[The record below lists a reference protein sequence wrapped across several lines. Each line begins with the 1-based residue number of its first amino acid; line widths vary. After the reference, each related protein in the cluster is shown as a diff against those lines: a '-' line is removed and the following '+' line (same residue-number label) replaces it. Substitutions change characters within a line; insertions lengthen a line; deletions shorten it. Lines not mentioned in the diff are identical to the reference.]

1 MAKKT
6 IAEQVSAFEATRAAK
21 AAKMEEIMEVSGEK
35 GETLDD
41 EQKQEYDR
49 LADEVKSVDEH
60 LGRLRVLEKSNISK
74 AIELP
79 RKIEDLAS
87 ASSARDPIR
96 ITTHRRE
103 LEKGVRTVRLLR
115 ALYEAQGNYM
125 YAADLAKQNEQWQA
139 ESPEVEGALR
149 EIIRQKTAV
158 VPGDAATSAWAGTLV
173 QYQYL
178 ASDFAEFLYPLTIIG
193 RVPGMRRVPFKVR
206 VPRQTSAATVSWVG
220 EGKAK
225 PLTSLAFDSVTLD
238 YAKIAGIIPLT
249 EELIRLSN
257 PSAELIVRDSLAS
270 AIVKFMDSQFID
282 PTKAADDVSPASI
295 TNGLTAIVP
304 SGTNAAAF
312 RSDVNRL
319 LDSFLTNN
327 YQMGGAVWI
336 MTQTNAMRLANMVN
350 TLGQPEF
357 PSVSMQGGSL
367 LGIPIVASQN
377 LPSTTGSPSEGWPII
392 LLLANEVLLADDG
405 AVTID
410 LSREAS
416 LQMETAPDSPPTA
429 STVTVSLWQN
439 NLVAVK
445 AERFIN
451 WKLRRSTAVAYIQSA
466 VYSG

>member
-1 MAKKT
+1 
-6 IAEQVSAFEATRAAK
+6 
-21 AAKMEEIMEVSGEK
+21 
-35 GETLDD
+35 
-41 EQKQEYDR
+41 
-49 LADEVKSVDEH
+49 
-60 LGRLRVLEKSNISK
+60 
-74 AIELP
+74 
-79 RKIEDLAS
+79 
-87 ASSARDPIR
+87 
-96 ITTHRRE
+96 
-103 LEKGVRTVRLLR
+103 
-115 ALYEAQGNYM
+115 
-125 YAADLAKQNEQWQA
+125 
-139 ESPEVEGALR
+139 
-149 EIIRQKTAV
+149 
-158 VPGDAATSAWAGTLV
+158 
-173 QYQYL
+173 
-178 ASDFAEFLYPLTIIG
+178 
-193 RVPGMRRVPFKVR
+193 
-206 VPRQTSAATVSWVG
+206 
-220 EGKAK
+220 
-225 PLTSLAFDSVTLD
+225 
-238 YAKIAGIIPLT
+238 
-249 EELIRLSN
+249 
-257 PSAELIVRDSLAS
+257 
-270 AIVKFMDSQFID
+270 MDSQFID